1 MLVFPSHAFSF
12 NIGNRQARGLS
23 RVQIWYKIVEYL
35 SQDYHEINW
44 EFTNPKSLAG
54 ELLAAMLLAV
64 KLLVTSSGTLTGSG
78 LFEFLSSVFAP
89 NFRQISSI
97 TVQTLDTNLVASGRI
112 EGDRRGLTS
121 G

>member
-1 MLVFPSHAFSF
+1 MLVSPSHAFSF
-12 NIGNRQARGLS
+12 NIGNRHGRGVS
-23 RVQIWYKIVEYL
+23 RVQIYHKIITRSIGNL
-35 SQDYHEINW
+35 L
-44 EFTNPKSLAG
+44 TGKSLAG
-54 ELLAAMLLAV
+54 ELLAAILLAV

-97 TVQTLDTNLVASGRI
+97 TVQTLDTNLVASRRI